1 MALDTAINNVGEYY
15 AVHYL
20 ADQFSKDIS
29 EMSKQ
34 WTEQGSQAVPKK
46 LQALSVSYYKA
57 KTQALDF
64 PDPETRNRSTSE
76 ELKSW
81 HPQLLAALGYV
92 SEPVY
97 LELDSEKASLPA
109 RLRLNRHNSP
119 WLVVLQAPFCL
130 SDGEQDEEP
139 LELAV
144 DATEMPPSDA
154 QILNTDWEHAI
165 ATLFKQEDRPRW
177 VLFLTGSRIYLFDA
191 HTYAQG
197 RYLFVDLEDAY
208 SKKDAKTFQAI
219 SALLSKE
226 TLAPDGESD
235 EVLHEKLREGSLKS
249 THGVSTQLQGAVR
262 EAIQLIANGWVEARR
277 ASNLGYRQLGERE
290 AALPDGTR
298 EITAERLKHEALIT
312 VYRILF
318 CLYAEARGGE
328 TGILPITDDVY
339 RLGYSMEALRDLADR
354 GEPGTSTETG
364 TYYAEHLA
372 RLFSLIH
379 QGFHPE
385 LSAQEIA
392 SGKEEDFWRL
402 QRPIQMDMFSPT
414 EQQLSL
420 GSSAKHK
427 ARQDT
432 ANSKTFVIQPLTA
445 TLFDPASTPL
455 MDRVKL
461 NNRIMQ
467 QVIRK
472 LSLGRGDN
480 GRQIGRINYAEL
492 GIVQLGAVY
501 EGLLSYK
508 GFFATEDLIQVLQA
522 PEKKKD
528 KPQPVVLDTEI
539 DPQTPT
545 WFVPATRKEDFKP
558 GEIVIEHRTK
568 QPRIYKQG
576 EFILHLNG
584 VDRVNS
590 ASYYTKEVLTN
601 ALVKEALKERLKDFD
616 PDDADTVLSL
626 KICEPAM
633 GSAAFLV
640 EAIDQLARHYLKL
653 KQEQIGQF
661 IDPSNYEDEL
671 RRVRHYIAV
680 HNVYGVDL
688 NATAVEFGALSLWLA
703 SIHRLKI
710 KNAENG
716 QPDVYRPG
724 ATPWFGLR
732 LRAGNSLIGARRA
745 VWTEGQLTTGKFY
758 GSDAEAPRQLK
769 PGEQRQKGEIYHF
782 LVWDEDMT
790 PAARDSLMKS
800 FWPDECEAIKAWQNT
815 HVKSNWKPEQLAKA
829 RAICERI
836 DVLWEEYAKERTE
849 GLSKTE
855 CTSSVWPVS
864 SSSDTAIKPGP
875 SLKQQEAIKARLE
888 ADSGAFQ
895 RLRLLMDCWCSFY
908 FWPLDE
914 SGSLPSRNAWLAA
927 AEVLVGGEG
936 VQSESSRAM
945 LDIQLGDEV
954 NLEALFAETQQQLP
968 DAQKLSQAVPWY
980 RVARAVNTDQNFHHW
995 ELIFTEILGPKHDG
1009 QSAKP
1014 NGFDLMFGN
1023 PPWGKVTW
1031 NDAPLL
1037 AEFDPLLGVRDAK
1050 SAKYESERPKLLKDE
1065 KLRFLYRTIFQQ
1077 GAGVSVF
1084 LNDRTLYPSL
1094 AGVQTNLYKNFI
1106 ERSWGLLGENG
1117 ASGLLHPEGVYDDP
1131 KGGPFRSHYYIRLVA
1146 HYQFS
1151 NQLMW
1156 FPDIGHRNTFS
1167 INIYGNK
1174 KGHPDFN
1181 CIFNLF
1187 HPLTIDQCYSHK
1199 NKFDVL
1205 PGIKD
1210 EKGAWDRRGHCN
1222 RVLKITNT
1230 ELSLFGKLFEDEGVS
1245 SLESRLPQVHSEAI
1259 VRVLEQFAK
1268 SPKRLGDLKGDYL
1281 VTELFHESNAQR
1293 DSIIT
1298 RVENPTYEP
1307 SSADDWI
1314 LSGPHLFVATPMY
1327 QTPRV
1332 VCTEKGHYD
1341 DVDLSEIP
1349 ANYLPRSVYR
1359 PGDSNS
1365 DMTAFH
1371 NSISEWPKPSKPGFW
1386 AVKDDEISAYEKLL
1400 GEPLKLYA
1408 LPSHL
1413 PGAKTA
1419 RRFAFISECDGPV
1432 EEAITFLS
1440 SADNHSLN
1448 SDSFRDR
1455 YSSVVVK
1462 QVTPNEHQ
1470 MLRLPKPLTWY
1481 PKFGVRGMCQ
1491 PANERTLIGTLLHHG
1506 SMGINALR
1514 FVAFC
1519 DLNDLLRFSV
1529 LTSSIVADFFIK
1541 INGRGNVTDAD
1552 MKRLPLLY
1560 SPEILLAINRYLRLV
1575 CLTDLYSDLWKDAY
1589 SDNIRLDHFVIDF
1602 DYSECE
1608 SKWENLGSQW
1618 NHLFALRT
1626 DFSRRQAQIEIDVLV
1641 ALSLG
1646 LELEALSQIYNVQF
1660 SVMKAYEEADQFDSK
1675 GRRLPNT
1682 TRKDPGAK
1690 ELRDALKNHDGISPV
1705 TVSWDIDNG
1714 NQKVTKTFYPPFS
1727 HVDRIEDYR
1736 VAYTVFKERLGM

>member
-20 ADQFSKDIS
+20 ADQFSKDIL
-29 EMSKQ
+29 EMSKKWQ
-34 WTEQGSQAVPKK
+34 DEGSNSTPKK
-46 LQALSVSYYKA
+46 LQALSVNYYKA

-64 PDPETRNRSTSE
+64 PDPQTRNLSNND

-81 HPQLLAALGYV
+81 HPQLLAALGYMP
-92 SEPVY
+92 EAML
-97 LELDSEKASLPA
+97 LELSSEKAALPV

-119 WLVVLQAPFCL
+119 WLVVLQAAFCL

-139 LELAV
+139 LELSV
-144 DATEMPPSDA
+144 DATDMNSGDT
-154 QILNTDWEHAI
+154 QILKSDWEHAI

-177 VLFLTGSRIYLFDA
+177 VLFLAGSRIYLFDA

-197 RYLFVDLEDAY
+197 RYIFVDLEDAY
-208 SKKDAKTFQAI
+208 AKKDVKTFQAI

-235 EVLHEKLREGSLKS
+235 EALHDKLREGSMKS
-249 THGVSTQLQGAVR
+249 THGVSAQLQGAVR

-277 ASNLGYRQLGERE
+277 AGKMGYRQLGEQE
-290 AALPDGTR
+290 PALPDGSR

-354 GEPGTSTETG
+354 GEPGTSAEQG
-364 TYYAEHLA
+364 TYFAEHLS
-372 RLFSLIH
+372 RLFNLIH

-385 LSAQEIA
+385 LTAQEIA
-392 SGKEEDFWRL
+392 SGKDDDFWRAR
-402 QRPIQMDMFSPT
+402 RPVQMDMFGST

-420 GSSAKHK
+420 GGGSKCK
-427 ARQDT
+427 VQQDT
-432 ANSKTFVIQPLTA
+432 ANSKTFVVQPLTA
-445 TLFDPASTPL
+445 TLFDPVATPL

-467 QVIRK
+467 QVVRK

-528 KPQPVVLDTEI
+528 KPQSVILDNGI

-545 WFVPATRKEDFKP
+545 WFVPASRKDDFKL
-558 GEIVIEHRTK
+558 GEIVIEHRTN

-590 ASYYTKEVLTN
+590 ASYYTPEVLTN
-601 ALVKEALKERLKDFD
+601 ALVKETLKERLKDFG
-616 PDDADTVLSL
+616 PNNADDILTL

-640 EAIDQLARHYLKL
+640 EAIDQLARHYLKF
-653 KQEQIGQF
+653 KQEQIGQS

-671 RRVRHYIAV
+671 RRVRHFIAV

-710 KNAENG
+710 KEAENG
-716 QPDVYRPG
+716 QSEVYRPG

-758 GSDAEAPRQLK
+758 GSDAEAPCQLK
-769 PGEQRQKGEIYHF
+769 PGQQRKKGEIYHF

-790 PAARDSLMKS
+790 PAAKDSLMKS
-800 FWPDECEAIKAWQNT
+800 FWPDECEAIKFWQSA
-815 HVKSNWKPEQLAKA
+815 HVKSNWTPEQLAKA
-829 RAICERI
+829 RAICDRI
-836 DVLWEEYAKERTE
+836 DVLWEEYAQERTE
-849 GLSKTE
+849 GLNKTE
-855 CTSSVWPVS
+855 CTSSVWPVPS
-864 SSSDTAIKPGP
+864 GSETAIKSGP
-875 SLKQQEAIKARLE
+875 SLKQQEAVKARLE
-888 ADSGAFQ
+888 EDSGAFQ
-895 RLRLLMDCWCSFY
+895 RLKLLMDCWCSFY
-908 FWPLDE
+908 FWPLE
-914 SGSLPSRNAWLAA
+914 KYESLPSRNAWLVA

-936 VQSESSRAM
+936 VKSEASRAL
-945 LDIQLGDEV
+945 LDIQLGNEV
-954 NLEALFAETQQQLP
+954 DLESLFAETQQQLP
-968 DAQKLSQAVPWY
+968 DAQKLSLAVPWY
-980 RVARAVNTDQNFHHW
+980 HVAREVNTDQNFHHW
-995 ELIFTEILGPKHDG
+995 ELIFTEILGPKHDK
-1009 QSAKP
+1009 QTTDP

-1037 AEFDPLLGVRDAK
+1037 AEFEPLLGVRDAK
-1050 SAKYESERPKLLKDE
+1050 SAKYESERPKLLKNE
-1065 KLRFLYRTIFQQ
+1065 NLRFTYRAIFQQ
-1077 GAGVSVF
+1077 GAGGSVF

-1106 ERSWGLLGENG
+1106 ERSWGLLSNKGV
-1117 ASGLLHPEGVYDDP
+1117 SGLLHPEGVYDDP
-1131 KGGPFRSHYYIRLVA
+1131 KGGPFRAFYSCRLVA

-1174 KGHPDFN
+1174 KKQPEFN

-1187 HPLTIDQCYSHK
+1187 HPLTIDQSYSHK
-1199 NKFDVL
+1199 NKFEVI

-1210 EKGAWDRRGHCN
+1210 GSGSWERRGHCS
-1222 RVLKITNT
+1222 RILKITSE
-1230 ELSLFGKLFEDEGVS
+1230 ELSLFGNLFEDEGVS
-1245 SLESRLPQVHSEAI
+1245 PLESRLPQVHSEAI
-1259 VRVLEQFAK
+1259 IGVLEQFAK
-1268 SPKRLGDLKGDYL
+1268 SPRRLGDIKDDYHTT
-1281 VTELFHESNAQR
+1281 VMFDETFAQR
-1293 DSIIT
+1293 DGLIH
-1298 RVENPTYEP
+1298 REENPTFEP
-1307 SSADDWI
+1307 KCADEWI
-1314 LSGPHLFVATPMY
+1314 ISGPHLFVATPMY
-1327 QTPRV
+1327 QTPRTI
-1332 VCTEKGHYD
+1332 CTEKGHYD
-1341 DVDLSEIP
+1341 SVDLSEISES
-1349 ANYLPRSVYR
+1349 YLPRSVYR
-1359 PGDSNS
+1359 PGDVNG
-1365 DMTAFH
+1365 DLKAF
-1371 NSISEWPKPSKPGFW
+1371 NQAISEWPKPSKPGFW
-1386 AVKDDEISAYEKLL
+1386 PIEENEVCAYEKLL
-1400 GEPLKLYA
+1400 GKSLKLYGLA
-1408 LPSHL
+1408 TNL

-1419 RRFAFISECDGPV
+1419 RKFAFFSEWEGPV
-1432 EEAITFLS
+1432 EEAITFLLS
-1440 SADNHSLN
+1440 NKCD
-1448 SDSFRDR
+1448 SDSDTFRDR
-1455 YSSVVVK
+1455 YSEALIK
-1462 QVTPNEHQ
+1462 QTIPNEQQ
-1470 MLRLPKPLTWY
+1470 MLRLPKPFTWY
-1481 PKFGVRGMCQ
+1481 PKYGVRGMCQ

-1529 LTSSIVADFFIK
+1529 LTSSILADFFIK

-1552 MKRLPLLY
+1552 LKRLPLLS
-1560 SPEILLAINRYLRLV
+1560 SPAISLAINRYLRLV
-1575 CLTDLYSDLWKDAY
+1575 CLTELYAEIWKAGY
-1589 SDNIRLDHFVIDF
+1589 SEEAKKDQFVF
-1602 DYSECE
+1602 DYNKPVCE
-1608 SKWENLGSQW
+1608 ADWCKLSKNWKYSYS
-1618 NHLFALRT
+1618 FRT
-1626 DFSRRQAQIEIDVLV
+1626 DFSRRQAQLEIDVLV

-1660 SVMKAYEEADQFDSK
+1660 SVMKAYEEADQYDIK
-1675 GRRLPNT
+1675 GHRLPNT

-1690 ELRDALKNHDGISPV
+1690 ELREILKSHDGDSAV
-1705 TVSWDIDNG
+1705 TVCWEIDNG
-1714 NQKVTKTFYPPFS
+1714 NQKVTNTFYPPFT

-1736 VAYTVFKERLGM
+1736 VAYSIFKERLGM